1 MHWAT
6 RTFSGDGW
14 FYVQDQFEVEWE
26 RAGSPSDM
34 MLVYIELPD
43 FSMQLFVGVPDLG
56 ELLRYRG
63 FEPCSPPASSARP
76 KLLMGDVKEHN
87 LLFSWVTGS

>member
-1 MHWAT
+1 MRWAT

-14 FYVQDQFEVEWE
+14 LYVQDQFEVEWE
-26 RAGSPSDM
+26 RAGSPPDM

-43 FSMQLFVGVPDLG
+43 FSMQLFVGLPDPG

-63 FEPCSPPASSARP
+63 FEPCPQPAPSQRP
-76 KLLMGDVKEHN
+76 KLLMGDLKEHER
-87 LLFSWVTGS
+87 LVEHR

>member
-6 RTFSGDGW
+6 RTFSGDSW
-14 FYVQDQFEVEWE
+14 FYVQDQFEVEWD

-34 MLVYIELPD
+34 MLVFVELPD
-43 FSMQLFVGVPDLG
+43 FSMQLFVGLPDPG

-63 FEPCSPPASSARP
+63 FEPCSPPTSTKRP
-76 KLLMGDVKEHN
+76 KLLMGDPKEHAS
-87 LLFSWVTGS
+87 LFERR